1 MQLKRSYFRRLKF
14 KIVFYAY
21 QFYYATCLLIYNTR
35 CQYQSTPIS
44 MNTLKMNGKVTKN
57 LYMDINQTKL
67 ASIKNL
73 YENRNN

>member
-1 MQLKRSYFRRLKF
+1 
-14 KIVFYAY
+14 
-21 QFYYATCLLIYNTR
+21 
-35 CQYQSTPIS
+35 